1 MGFMDFFLNG
11 GLMGAARGFDHEEE
25 GRPYG
30 FAEFREDVPAAIETI
45 STARGALDSLTNGM
59 SYLID
64 DEE

>member
-11 GLMGAARGFDHEEE
+11 GLMGAVRGFDHEEE
-25 GRPYG
+25 GRPYS
-30 FAEFREDVPAAIETI
+30 FQEFEEDFPRAINTI
-45 STARGALDSLTNGM
+45 NTVSGALDSVRSEV

>member
-30 FAEFREDVPAAIETI
+30 FEEFSEDVPRAINTI
-45 STARGALDSLTNGM
+45 NTARGALDSLTNGIH
-59 SYLID
+59 YLID

>member
-11 GLMGAARGFDHEEE
+11 GLMGAVRGFDHEEE
-25 GRPYG
+25 GRPYS
-30 FAEFREDVPAAIETI
+30 FQEFEEDVPRAINTI
-45 STARGALDSLTNGM
+45 NIARGALDSLSSGV